1 MLLLGDQRRQAL
13 NSWSFVHLQYL
24 SVIGQKF
31 YGLQPPRNGLSSLLE
46 MFSGGM

>member
-1 MLLLGDQRRQAL
+1 MAVNAL
-13 NSWSFVHLQYL
+13 IPATQYL

>member
-1 MLLLGDQRRQAL
+1 M
-13 NSWSFVHLQYL
+13 

-31 YGLQPPRNGLSSLLE
+31 YGLQPPRNGLSSILE